1 MMEDQYFLKVAAI
14 GNYPKLAITPLE
26 FQDVAE
32 ARKVLT
38 AALSIEEKY
47 DLTLSNYIDLEKQL
61 LSLTA
66 ELMIKFNFNYDNLYN
81 IRSLLNRKM
90 ANFILS
96 GKIYTEQIVSTAAYC
111 ASDCSEAKA
120 ELKKFRS
127 RKYDENLDYKI
138 MEALRNYIAHYG
150 MVLHTLSLPSHWTK
164 DFNGN
169 AKELEFNI
177 DLYAEK
183 KMLIADS
190 EFKKEIIHEL
200 PEKFDLKKGAR
211 SYIGCISEIQA
222 TVRKV
227 TEARINAARS
237 TIEGHL
243 HQYAL
248 LNDGD
253 SFAVGAYSP
262 TEKKPVMLTL
272 EWDNVRINLAKNN
285 TSVSNMFK
293 RYATNALTTGAT
305 VKT

>member
-1 MMEDQYFLKVAAI
+1 MTDQYFLKVAAL
-14 GNYPKLAITPLE
+14 GPHPKLEITQLE
-26 FQDVAE
+26 FQNIAE

-38 AALSIEEKY
+38 GALSIEEKY
-47 DLTLSNYIDLEKQL
+47 DLTLSNYIDLEKEL

-66 ELMIKFNFNYDNLYN
+66 ELMIKFNFDYDNLYN
-81 IRSLLNRKM
+81 IRALLNRKI

-96 GKIYTEQIVSTAAYC
+96 GKIYTEQIISTAAFC
-111 ASDCSEAKA
+111 ASDCSEAKT

-127 RKYDENLDYKI
+127 KKYDTNLDYKI

-164 DFNGN
+164 DSNGN

-177 DLYAEK
+177 DLFSEK
-183 KMLIADS
+183 KLLIADS

-222 TVRKV
+222 TVRKI
-227 TEARINAARS
+227 TETRINSARL
-237 TIEGHL
+237 TIEDYL
-243 HQYAL
+243 IQYSL
-248 LNDGD
+248 INNGD

-262 TEKKPVMLTL
+262 NEKKPIILSL
-272 EWDNVRINLAKNN
+272 EWDNVRINLAKTNI
-285 TSVSNMFK
+285 SIPNMFR
-293 RYATNALTTGAT
+293 RYATNSLST
-305 VKT
+305 KTQ